1 MSHNILDVFSL
12 TDYDNAS
19 ELNASSYFF
28 LPDPF
33 QRALPTARTNP
44 PQNNQFLDSIALTQF
59 ATLPDNLHQQLTIST
74 IPVWKPFSA
83 PPEKTF
89 TIIRRPLQ
97 SIPLSSL
104 RILWPNFYIQ
114 KRLPGL
120 YRKICQRM
128 LCSIDFNRHRSPWY
142 SKQTSTV
149 AKYHQRD
156 CSFRVL
162 PKFPKK
168 LMMYLMEKEN
178 IFSPFFYILVWVDQ
192 RTLMHTLNIV
202 L

>member
-44 PQNNQFLDSIALTQF
+44 PQNNQFLDSIALTRF
-59 ATLPDNLHQQLTIST
+59 ATLPDNFHQQLTIST

-104 RILWPNFYIQ
+104 RILWPTSIS
-114 KRLPGL
+114 
-120 YRKICQRM
+120 RKGYLGCTGRSVNVCFVPSI
-128 LCSIDFNRHRSPWY
+128 SIDIAHPGTASKLPQLQSTINETAVSASCPNSP
-142 SKQTSTV
+142 
-149 AKYHQRD
+149 R
-156 CSFRVL
+156 
-162 PKFPKK
+162 
-168 LMMYLMEKEN
+168 N
-178 IFSPFFYILVWVDQ
+178 
-192 RTLMHTLNIV
+192 
-202 L
+202 